1 MKSTNI
7 SREEMWAK
15 QCLSSADIDYSVW
28 ERDKSLLHQ
37 LSKLSRNCTF
47 VVDVYKCRYAYA
59 SSNFVD
65 LLGYD
70 DHKIVTLERQGD
82 YLESRIHPDDRAQLE
97 TLQIKLSQFIYSLPP
112 EQRNDYSNIY
122 SFRILNAKQ
131 QYVRVTSRHQVLEQ
145 DCNGKAW
152 LVIGYMDIS
161 PDQKKSE
168 SVDCTVLNLKSG
180 EMFSPSPSLVSPVN
194 LTNRE
199 IEILRLIQNGML
211 SKEIADKLCISIH
224 TVNIHRQNLLRKLGV
239 QNSFEAIRLGQE
251 CGLLG

>member
-1 MKSTNI
+1 MKSTNV

-15 QCLSSADIDYSVW
+15 QCLSSTDIDYSVW

-70 DHKIVTLERQGD
+70 DHKIATLERQGD

-131 QYVRVTSRHQVLEQ
+131 QYVRVTSRHQVFEQ

-199 IEILRLIQNGML
+199 IEILRLIQKGML